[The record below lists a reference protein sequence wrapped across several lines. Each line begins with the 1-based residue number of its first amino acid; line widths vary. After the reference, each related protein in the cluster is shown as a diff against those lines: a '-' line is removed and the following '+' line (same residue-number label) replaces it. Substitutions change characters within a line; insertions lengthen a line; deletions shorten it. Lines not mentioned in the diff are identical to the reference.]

1 MEKTVG
7 TIIRLT
13 KLTESSLIVHWCTA
27 DAGIIKTVAKGGRRA
42 KSSFAGKLD
51 LFIQADLVWSPA
63 RTGELHK
70 LFELDVSNYRQA
82 LRKSYGQTVAATY
95 FCQLVDH
102 VLEPQVPTPE
112 YYELLTKGL
121 DFLCEQA
128 DMRIVRHFEK
138 RIAEHLG
145 ISGDGINAAYAIE
158 SYCGEMPT
166 GRKACLDVFSE

>member
-1 MEKTVG
+1 MEKTIG

-42 KSSFAGKLD
+42 KSQFAGKLD
-51 LFIQADLVWSPA
+51 LFIEADLVWSPA

-70 LFELDVSNYRQA
+70 LFELDVSNYRQG

-95 FCQLVDH
+95 FCQLVDQ
-102 VLEPQVPTPE
+102 VIEPQVPTPE
-112 YYELLTKGL
+112 FFDLLSKGL
-121 DFLCEQA
+121 DYLCEKA

-145 ISGDGINAAYAIE
+145 ILTEDGDAAHAINTH
-158 SYCGEMPT
+158 CGGLPT
-166 GRKACLDVFSE
+166 GRKACLDVFTQ